1 MTLFVFVISP
11 QTPISNFVLFSERSG
26 RSWRVLETQV
36 LDWRVLETQVLGR
49 EVLES
54 PGDSGSG
61 LGGPG
66 ESYRLRFWIGDS

>member
-26 RSWRVLETQV
+26 RS
-36 LDWRVLETQVLGR
+36 WRVLETQVLGR